1 MVSTRADVMR
11 RQLGVPAR
19 VDFDIGDERVFF
31 RGYSV
36 REQDIPIWHVVSRR
50 RVLLPDG
57 VWLDRA
63 SWMQSGDPWQRV
75 LLVETY
81 ECRSREDAQDLLA
94 ELLAQFQLPPNLVTS
109 RDGRG
114 GIALTDPRGSESVFS
129 VGNVVVRVGS
139 GSVVPAP
146 AAAVADYLRTMMAT
160 RPAEPMTVAAEAP
173 VGARPRA
180 ARLRRRT
187 VVGAPTPVEEVTA
200 RRRPVTPVTAGAASN
215 VEPEGYVKAFS
226 RNGDLRVGDDERVEF
241 IPDASGE
248 GVVEVFD
255 VGARGAEAS
264 RLVIDVDAPS

>member
-1 MVSTRADVMR
+1 MVSARASVMR
-11 RQLGVPAR
+11 RQLGVPSR
-19 VDFDIGDERVFF
+19 VDYDIGDERIFF
-31 RGYSV
+31 RGYTV
-36 REQDIPIWHVVSRR
+36 REQDIPVWHVVSRR

-63 SWMQSGDPWQRV
+63 SWMQSSDPWQRV

-94 ELLAQFQLPPNLVTS
+94 ELLAQFQLPPSLVTS

-114 GIALTDPRGSESVFS
+114 GIALNDPRGSESVFS

-173 VGARPRA
+173 TAAAASRA
-180 ARLRRRT
+180 ARRRRRT
-187 VVGAPTPVEEVTA
+187 VVGARTPVEEVTA
-200 RRRPVTPVTAGAASN
+200 RR
-215 VEPEGYVKAFS
+215 
-226 RNGDLRVGDDERVEF
+226 
-241 IPDASGE
+241 
-248 GVVEVFD
+248 
-255 VGARGAEAS
+255 
-264 RLVIDVDAPS
+264 